1 MNSQRKRKK
10 TKGKKRRLF
19 PYLIGIF
26 LIAFLGINIY
36 EAVSSP
42 IITELVH
49 FGELENSVCT
59 TGYVLRN
66 EVLVPSPAT
75 GTLSC
80 IVKEGERVSKGEK
93 IASIYVGNADEATQ
107 IRLNRVLER
116 LSEYSKDK
124 ETKNYLSEDIDAA
137 EVQISNII
145 DAMIHSMQN
154 KDMKAV
160 GKNKEDLYILMDRYK
175 KFNEQTTY
183 AQLLKEKE
191 QLQAELQSVRKDIY
205 APMPGVFS
213 SKLDAYENFF
223 DINNLSNI
231 TPTALQE
238 ADRLEYKENSK
249 VEQGKPLI
257 KIFDNYNWY
266 YCAEVEPSFARDLK
280 VGTKIQIRFT
290 DISKKLLP
298 ATIES
303 INWDDGGKV
312 AIVLS
317 CNHYEDSI
325 YRLRK
330 TNADIVLGRYKG
342 LKIPKSA
349 VRIQQDGTTGVFVL
363 KDNIVR
369 YKQVEILYTGEQY
382 VIAKEN
388 NSDRKNVLLY
398 DEVIT
403 SGKNLYDGQVV

>member
-183 AQLLKEKE
+183 AQLLKKRSSFR
-191 QLQAELQSVRKDIY
+191 QSFNRSEEHICTNAGRFPLNWTHY
-205 APMPGVFS
+205 
-213 SKLDAYENFF
+213 NFF

-231 TPTALQE
+231 TPTTAK

-266 YCAEVEPSFARDLK
+266 YCAELS
-280 VGTKIQIRFT
+280 
-290 DISKKLLP
+290 LP
-298 ATIES
+298 
-303 INWDDGGKV
+303 
-312 AIVLS
+312 
-317 CNHYEDSI
+317 C
-325 YRLRK
+325 
-330 TNADIVLGRYKG
+330 KG
-342 LKIPKSA
+342 FKGWHK
-349 VRIQQDGTTGVFVL
+349 
-363 KDNIVR
+363 
-369 YKQVEILYTGEQY
+369 
-382 VIAKEN
+382 
-388 NSDRKNVLLY
+388 NSD
-398 DEVIT
+398 
-403 SGKNLYDGQVV
+403 